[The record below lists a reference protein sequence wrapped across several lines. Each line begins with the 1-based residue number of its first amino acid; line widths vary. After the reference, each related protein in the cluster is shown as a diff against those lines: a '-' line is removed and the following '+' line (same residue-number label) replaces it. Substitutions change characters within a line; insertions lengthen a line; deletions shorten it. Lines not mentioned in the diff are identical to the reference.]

1 MKSAMSLSSTITI
14 GGHVS
19 AAGGPSNAPG
29 RASVFSFNTF
39 QIFSKNQ
46 MQWKSKPLPEEE
58 IKRFADEVKSHSMR
72 NTMVHA
78 SYLLNLGTSDPS
90 LKEKALNGMKVE
102 LERIELLGMDLLTF
116 HPGSSK
122 GITEKESLKNI
133 AEALNQVLFKE
144 QKSKILLETAAGQG
158 SNVGYNFEQLAE
170 IIDQISLK
178 DKVGIC
184 FDTCHVWAS
193 GYDIKSPEGYA
204 ETMDSFD
211 STLGLDRLNGFHL
224 NDSKKGTGSRVDRHE
239 QIGQGTLGMDGISN
253 FVNDR
258 RFRNV
263 PMILET
269 PRGEEGYDEDLK
281 VIRGV
286 FQEER

>member
-1 MKSAMSLSSTITI
+1 MSLSSTITI